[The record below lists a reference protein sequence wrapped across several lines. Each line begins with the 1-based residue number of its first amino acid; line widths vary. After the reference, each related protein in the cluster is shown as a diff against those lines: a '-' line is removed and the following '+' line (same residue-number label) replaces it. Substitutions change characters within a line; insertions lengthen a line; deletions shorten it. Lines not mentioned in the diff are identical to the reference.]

1 MTALNTY
8 FSGMRTSIRPVMH
21 LRADRLWE
29 IDALRGIAI
38 TMMVIYHLLWDLSSM
53 GGFDIA
59 MRSGFWGIWQNITAS
74 LFTGLVG
81 LSMTLSYAAARQH
94 QPSGSLFRKF
104 FLRGLTVFSW
114 GVVISI
120 VTYLALGPAF
130 YVRFGI
136 LQLIGTSIVIAYPLL
151 RFRWLNLLLGIVVIA
166 LAPVINAQGLDI
178 PWLQWLAPTPGA
190 GVDYAPLIPWFGR
203 VLIGIFL
210 GNMFYPGGQRGFT
223 LPDFANNL
231 LVRFL
236 RIMGENSLLIYLIH
250 QPIMIATLTM
260 LGIIHLF

>member
-1 MTALNTY
+1 MTALNSY
-8 FSGMRTSIRPVMH
+8 FTGMRTSIRPVTH
-21 LRADRLWE
+21 LRAGRMWE

-38 TMMVIYHLLWDLSSM
+38 IMMVIYHLLWDLSSM
-53 GGFDIA
+53 GGYDIA
-59 MRSGFWGIWQNITAS
+59 MRSGFWGVWQNITAS

-81 LSMTLSYAAARQH
+81 LSMTLSYAGARQR

-114 GVVISI
+114 GVVISV
-120 VTYLALGPAF
+120 VTYLALGPDF

-136 LQLIGTSIVIAYPLL
+136 LQLIGASIILAYPLL
-151 RFRWLNLLLGIVVIA
+151 RFRWLNLALGIAVIA
-166 LAPVINAQGLDI
+166 LAPLVSSLRLDI

-210 GNMFYPGGQRGFT
+210 GNTFYPGGRRGFS
-223 LPDFANNL
+223 LPDLADNS

-236 RIMGENSLLIYLIH
+236 RLMGENSLLIYLLH
-250 QPIMIATLTM
+250 QPILIAALTL
-260 LGIIHLF
+260 LGVIHLF

>member
-1 MTALNTY
+1 
-8 FSGMRTSIRPVMH
+8 
-21 LRADRLWE
+21 
-29 IDALRGIAI
+29 
-38 TMMVIYHLLWDLSSM
+38 M
-53 GGFDIA
+53 G
-59 MRSGFWGIWQNITAS
+59 
-74 LFTGLVG
+74 
-81 LSMTLSYAAARQH
+81 
-94 QPSGSLFRKF
+94 
-104 FLRGLTVFSW
+104 
-114 GVVISI
+114 
-120 VTYLALGPAF
+120 
-130 YVRFGI
+130 YVDFGI
-136 LQLIGTSIVIAYPLL
+136 LHLIGASTILAYPLL

-223 LPDFANNL
+223 LLDFANNL

>member
-1 MTALNTY
+1 MTALTTY
-8 FSGMRTSIRPVMH
+8 FSGMRTSIRPVTH
-21 LRADRLWE
+21 LRAGRLWE

-38 TMMVIYHLLWDLSSM
+38 IMMVVYHLLWDLSSM
-53 GGFDIA
+53 GGLDIA
-59 MRSGFWGIWQNITAS
+59 MRSGFWGVWQNITAS

-81 LSMTLSYAAARQH
+81 LSMTLSYANARQR
-94 QPSGSLFRKF
+94 QPTGSLWPKF
-104 FLRGLTVFSW
+104 FLRGLTIFSW

-120 VTYLALGPAF
+120 VTYVALGPMF

-136 LQLIGTSIVIAYPLL
+136 LQLIGTSIIIAYPLL
-151 RFRWLNLLLGIVVIA
+151 RFRWLNLALGILVIA
-166 LAPVINAQGLDI
+166 LAPAVNSLHLNV
-178 PWLQWLAPTPGA
+178 PWLEWLAPTPGH

-210 GNMFYPGGQRGFT
+210 GNTFYRDGQRQFKI
-223 LPDFANNL
+223 PDLAGNGL
-231 LVRFL
+231 ARFL

-250 QPIMIATLTM
+250 QPIMIVTLTL